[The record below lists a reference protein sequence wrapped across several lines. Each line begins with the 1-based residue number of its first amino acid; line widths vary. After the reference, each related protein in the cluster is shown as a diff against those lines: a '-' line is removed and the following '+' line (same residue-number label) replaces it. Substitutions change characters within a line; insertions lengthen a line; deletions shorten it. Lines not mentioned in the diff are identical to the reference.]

1 MKSTTLRATMILV
14 MLIGAIAGCSSKS
27 PSASSAAAAPIA
39 ARDRLIA
46 DIHQCSQ
53 RSGYDPAHVQGV
65 AENALAPQE
74 LPWRQCAYDAV
85 RAYEQA
91 NPALS
96 SRYEQLIAEDIQMT
110 TAIQQGSLTRSE
122 RRTRIEAL
130 LAQIRSAEE
139 AQANAAAVEQARQM
153 EQIRN
158 VVDSA
163 RGFGY

>member
-1 MKSTTLRATMILV
+1 MKRTTLRSTITVLLLM
-14 MLIGAIAGCSSKS
+14 GAIAGCSSKS
-27 PSASSAAAAPIA
+27 SSTSSTAAAPIA
-39 ARDRLIA
+39 ARDTLIA
-46 DIHQCSQ
+46 DIQQCSQ
-53 RSGYDPAHVQGV
+53 RYGYDPAHVQGV

-96 SRYEQLIAEDIQMT
+96 GRYEQLIAEDIQMT
-110 TAIQQGSLTRSE
+110 TAIQQGTLTRSE

-139 AQANAAAVEQARQM
+139 EQANAAAVDQARQM

>member
-1 MKSTTLRATMILV
+1 MMAAAIMALV
-14 MLIGAIAGCSSKS
+14 SGCSSKS
-27 PSASSAAAAPIA
+27 PTTGSAADAPIA
-39 ARDRLIA
+39 ARDKLIA
-46 DIHQCSQ
+46 DVHQCSQ
-53 RSGYDPAHVQGV
+53 RYGYDPAHAQGV

-85 RAYEQA
+85 RAYESA
-91 NPALS
+91 NPALT

-110 TAIQQGSLTRSE
+110 TAIQQGTMTRSQ

-130 LAQIRSAEE
+130 LAQIKSAEE
-139 AQANAAAVEQARQM
+139 AQAQATATEQARQM

>member
-1 MKSTTLRATMILV
+1 MKSPTLRSAIIVALLMA
-14 MLIGAIAGCSSKS
+14 AIAGCSNKGPATNST
-27 PSASSAAAAPIA
+27 ASAPIA

-46 DIHQCSQ
+46 DIQQCSQ
-53 RSGYDPAHVQGV
+53 RYGYDPAHVQGV

-74 LPWRQCAYDAV
+74 LPWRQCAYDVV
-85 RAYEQA
+85 RTYEQA
-91 NPALS
+91 NPTLS

-139 AQANAAAVEQARQM
+139 EQAQAAAMDQARQM